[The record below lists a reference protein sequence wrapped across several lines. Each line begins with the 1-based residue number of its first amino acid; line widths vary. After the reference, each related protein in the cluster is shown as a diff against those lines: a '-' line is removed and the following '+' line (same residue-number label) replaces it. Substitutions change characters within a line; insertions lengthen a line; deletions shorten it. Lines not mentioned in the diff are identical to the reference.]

1 MDAALDVILEMALV
15 ALSMVVWLPDVDDKL
30 DVTTEDPVVPPIAV
44 WLLDVGDMM
53 SYPVPLS
60 GYSKSPMRG
69 SALLEVLAALLIVEM
84 DAAKLEVLVVPTI
97 VLWLLTVEDEMVG
110 AGAVFEVLVTLPI
123 VEMDVDD
130 RETWE
135 EMLKDPGDTLEAILD
150 VVVEAPNTVSL
161 DVLGIDEML
170 SVRVLEVTA
179 IVEVVLDES
188 PTSVRLLA
196 VWPFDE
202 VLEELTEGVIDEMI
216 EEAIVEV
223 ETAAVEVLLGEVLG
237 LEVPGRVWLDV
248 LEIDEVLIAPVSL
261 LELPARL
268 EMVLDERPVSVPLL
282 AVWLFEK
289 MLVIVEDPIEELL
302 VTIPNPE

>member
-1 MDAALDVILEMALV
+1 M
-15 ALSMVVWLPDVDDKL
+15 
-30 DVTTEDPVVPPIAV
+30 
-44 WLLDVGDMM
+44 
-53 SYPVPLS
+53 
-60 GYSKSPMRG
+60 
-69 SALLEVLAALLIVEM
+69 LEVLAALLIVEM

-302 VTIPNPE
+302 VTIPNPEVSNIVSVDIKVVRGRGSGLAVCSVGLG